1 MPPQRLRRV
10 KLSIRLFILAN
21 SACRR
26 VGHGGPSIPQIQLP
40 DRLARLHEL
49 SPRAMLIFLSTNLLR
64 PAGPFASCLPAH
76 LMRQCTRGC
85 IKDTEN
91 DNSEGI
97 WQNHQ
102 YANQILNAIYK
113 NKILPTI
120 INSYV
125 WIIKVKKNSYMW
137 IIIKCEIKIE

>member
-64 PAGPFASCLPAH
+64 PAGGPFASCLPAH
-76 LMRQCTRGC
+76 LMRQCTRGR
-85 IKDTEN
+85 IKATIPEMITATKYDKIIDMQIKSWKVQFLN
-91 DNSEGI
+91 FDHSE
-97 WQNHQ
+97 
-102 YANQILNAIYK
+102 YK
-113 NKILPTI
+113 LADLKIKFCQLL
-120 INSYV
+120 
-125 WIIKVKKNSYMW
+125 
-137 IIIKCEIKIE
+137 